1 MNEAAR
7 KWSGR
12 IGLALAACSV
22 AYVAARFLQ
31 YRDALAAAH
40 VPQTVWIAVPA
51 FALVYAA
58 SGVLLACAWRDLLA
72 TQGQPTGLGWSVRTY
87 GLSQLGKYIPGNV
100 FQFVGRQL
108 IGASGGLP
116 HGVLAR
122 SSLHELLGLAAAGAL
137 ISLWALPL
145 IDASLTWLS
154 TPVVCAGAV
163 VLALAATRL
172 VAGALIARVLGAH
185 LLFLLAAALIF
196 LWLLGLLAPHPDRLA
211 ALLPICGAYTAAWLA
226 GFATPGAPAGLG
238 VRELVLLFLLGG
250 QVEEETL
257 LVAVA
262 LARVVTV
269 LGDAL
274 FFGAAAW
281 AGRPRARR

>member
-1 MNEAAR
+1 MTEAAG

-12 IGLALAACSV
+12 IGMALAACSV

-31 YRDALAAAH
+31 YRDDLPAA
-40 VPQTVWIAVPA
+40 QTPRAVWIAVPA

-72 TQGQPTGLGWSVRTY
+72 AEGQPAGLRWSIKTY

-100 FQFVGRQL
+100 FQFVGRQFM
-108 IGASGGLP
+108 GASGGLP

-145 IDASLTWLS
+145 IDGRLSWLS
-154 TPVVCAGAV
+154 TPIVCAGAV

-172 VAGALIARVLGAH
+172 VAGPLIARVLGAH
-185 LLFLLAAALIF
+185 LLFLFAAALIF
-196 LWLLGLLAPHPDRLA
+196 LGLLGLVAPHPPPAARLS
-211 ALLPICGAYTAAWLA
+211 ICGAYTAAWLA

-250 QVEEETL
+250 QMEEETL
-257 LVAVA
+257 LVTVA
-262 LARVVTV
+262 LARVITV
-269 LGDAL
+269 VGDAL

-281 AGRPRARR
+281 AGKARPGN